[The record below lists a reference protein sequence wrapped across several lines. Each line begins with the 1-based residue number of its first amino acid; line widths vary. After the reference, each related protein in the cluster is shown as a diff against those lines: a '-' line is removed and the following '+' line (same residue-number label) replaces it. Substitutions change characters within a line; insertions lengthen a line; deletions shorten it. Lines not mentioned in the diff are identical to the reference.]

1 MGDLLG
7 ELLGDLL
14 VDLSDDLVDDLV
26 DDLMDDQSS
35 IPYRSSH
42 ICTTTVG
49 QPAQCDMQVTQRL
62 ARRSPGTGFVPA
74 PLP

>member
-7 ELLGDLL
+7 ELLDDL
-14 VDLSDDLVDDLV
+14 VDHLLDDLMDDLVDDLV
-26 DDLMDDQSS
+26 DDQSS